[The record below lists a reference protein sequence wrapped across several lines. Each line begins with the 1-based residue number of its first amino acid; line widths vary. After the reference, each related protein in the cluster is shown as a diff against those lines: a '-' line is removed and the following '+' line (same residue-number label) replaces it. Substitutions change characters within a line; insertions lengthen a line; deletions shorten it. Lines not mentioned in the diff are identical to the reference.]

1 MPYGFSEEQWDQMF
15 ETGLIYLERLARDQ
29 GDCSYTDFCNELR
42 ATCGVA
48 PEPHSDA
55 CSQLLRQIA
64 EETFDSHGAI
74 VTALV
79 HYKDGGIEPGPGF
92 FDLCHRLGLIEAKP
106 YSDDRKLE
114 IVTEQVRLVIEAY
127 RRRKT

>member
-1 MPYGFSEEQWDQMF
+1 MHYEFSDDQWDQIF
-15 ETGLIYLERLARDQ
+15 EAGLDFVERLARNE
-29 GDCSYTDFCNELR
+29 GDCSYTELCNQLR
-42 ATCGVA
+42 VSCGVA

-55 CSQLLRQIA
+55 CSQLLRRIA
-64 EETFDSHGAI
+64 EETFVSHGVV

-106 YSDDRKLE
+106 YSEDRKLI
-114 IVTEQVRLVIEAY
+114 IVTEQVQMVIDAY
-127 RRRKT
+127 ARRKT